1 MIKRANKNKMEL
13 IEQVI
18 NRHNM
23 MRALQQ
29 VRQNKGSAGVDR
41 MPVSEL
47 YDHLTKNRESIEQSL
62 LNGTYL
68 PQPILGVEIPKGNG
82 KTRLLGVP
90 TVVDRMLQQAV
101 GQVLA
106 NRFEMEFEDYSY
118 GFRPNKNALQ
128 AVLKALEYINNG
140 YQDIVDIDLKSFFD
154 EVDHCILLQLLYRKV
169 KCPLTLRLIRK
180 WLRAPI
186 LINGKLVKRRKGVPQ
201 GSPLSPILSNIML
214 DELDKE
220 LDRRGLKS
228 VRYADDFSIYC
239 KSQWHARKTGN
250 EIFLFL
256 KSKLHLPINRE
267 KSGIRRPV
275 NFSLLGYGF
284 VPTYKKGE
292 KGKYQLVVSGK
303 GWKNLKLKLKAITRK
318 TTPAS
323 FDERIHKLKEVQR
336 GWLQY
341 YRMASIQ
348 EKLKDVDGWVRN
360 RFRCCIWKQWKKSER
375 RRKNLIR
382 LGVDLERKQRIVV
395 FETDSSISK
404 KVEQD
409 TVPDSDDDI
418 TVFIRREF
426 GFHGLHNLMALRQG
440 NIAVA
445 MVPVSEQFGEDRL
458 VSVLDNVIRRYELH
472 CHKPVR
478 VGIGNCY
485 EYLEDMKE
493 SYKEAESAL
502 RIASIISSRQKINFY
517 GKMGLYTVISQIPN
531 GKFLDGYVES
541 RIGPLLEADRLQNGS
556 LCDTLKSFLDH
567 GGNANAAAEALYI
580 HRNTMRYRLDKIRK
594 ILNSDLGD
602 LSVCLELKLA
612 FAIQRYRRNMK

>member
-1 MIKRANKNKMEL
+1 MEL

-239 KSQWHARKTGN
+239 KSQWQARKTGN

-256 KSKLHLPINRE
+256 KSKLHLPINRA

-323 FDERIHKLKEVQR
+323 FDER
-336 GWLQY
+336 
-341 YRMASIQ
+341 
-348 EKLKDVDGWVRN
+348 
-360 RFRCCIWKQWKKSER
+360 
-375 RRKNLIR
+375 
-382 LGVDLERKQRIVV
+382 
-395 FETDSSISK
+395 
-404 KVEQD
+404 
-409 TVPDSDDDI
+409 
-418 TVFIRREF
+418 
-426 GFHGLHNLMALRQG
+426 
-440 NIAVA
+440 
-445 MVPVSEQFGEDRL
+445 
-458 VSVLDNVIRRYELH
+458 
-472 CHKPVR
+472 
-478 VGIGNCY
+478 
-485 EYLEDMKE
+485 
-493 SYKEAESAL
+493 
-502 RIASIISSRQKINFY
+502 
-517 GKMGLYTVISQIPN
+517 
-531 GKFLDGYVES
+531 
-541 RIGPLLEADRLQNGS
+541 
-556 LCDTLKSFLDH
+556 
-567 GGNANAAAEALYI
+567 
-580 HRNTMRYRLDKIRK
+580 
-594 ILNSDLGD
+594 
-602 LSVCLELKLA
+602 
-612 FAIQRYRRNMK
+612 